1 MANAVVDVLLAAGV
15 AAELVCCLGVAVMRD
30 VYDRLHYASAGTS
43 VGPFLVL
50 AALLV
55 REGLASQG
63 LEAIAVVALLFLAN
77 PLVVH
82 ATGRAARRVYRGTL
96 EASAEEKRRGR

>member
-1 MANAVVDVLLAAGV
+1 MANAIVDVLLAAGV

-55 REGLASQG
+55 REGLASQA
-63 LEAIAVVALLFLAN
+63 LEAIAAVALLFLAN

-82 ATGRAARRVYRGTL
+82 AIARAARRIDAGET
-96 EASAEEKRRGR
+96 ASSGPQGGEV